1 MPTRAAL
8 PRLGAGSGQC
18 LPVFPPYSGYPA
30 AGERRLKQGLA
41 WATSADCV
49 EESPMLASSR
59 QGSNRLSD
67 LNRRRQYTEDGA
79 IEHAHGDDKQRNGP
93 DQTNTE
99 RNSADKRDQAQ
110 QQEQAEHLEP
120 VLGNRLA

>member
-8 PRLGAGSGQC
+8 PQLGAGSGRC

-67 LNRRRQYTEDGA
+67 LNRRSGLFSEGLLRCWQYAENGA

-93 DQTNTE
+93 DQTDTQ
-99 RNSADKRDQAQ
+99 RDCADERDQAK
-110 QQEQAEHLEP
+110 
-120 VLGNRLA
+120 